1 MIGYVPGDGFLHR
14 RNAVTKLSWAASLS
28 ATVFLLPGARMV
40 WAVVALVALTTAA
53 AGLARR
59 LIRPVLTVLLPFGI
73 SLALLQ
79 GLFNPDNTTTLLSL
93 GPVSFGLQGILYG
106 TLILGRLATVLL
118 TFFLLLLTTTPKQ
131 LTAGLAARGVSPRFG
146 YAILAAIEFVPDMQR
161 RSQAVLAAQ
170 QARGLDVRGGIG
182 QRIRAFS
189 SLLGPLITGALIAS
203 DTRAMALEA
212 RGFSRTGTR
221 THLALE
227 RYGAADRTAVWIS
240 GLLFLAAL
248 TLKVVRPV

>member
-1 MIGYVPGDGFLHR
+1 MIGYAPGDGFLHR

-28 ATVFLLPGARMV
+28 ATVFLMPEAWMV
-40 WAVVALVALTTAA
+40 WTVVALVALTTAA
-53 AGLARR
+53 GGLARR
-59 LIRPVLTVLLPFGI
+59 LIRPTWTILLPFGI
-73 SLALLQ
+73 SLAVLQ
-79 GLFNPDNTTTLLSL
+79 GLFNPDNTTTVLSL
-93 GPVSFGLQGILYG
+93 GPVAFGLEGIVHG
-106 TLILGRLATVLL
+106 VLILGRLATVLL

-161 RSQAVLAAQ
+161 RSQAVLASQ
-170 QARGLDVRGGIG
+170 QARGLDVKGSLG
-182 QRIRAFS
+182 QRVKAFA

-212 RGFSRTGTR
+212 RGFSARGER

-227 RYGAADRTAVWIS
+227 RYGTVDRTAVWTA

-248 TLKVVRPV
+248 GLKVL

>member
-1 MIGYVPGDGFLHR
+1 MIGYVPGDRFLHR

-28 ATVFLLPGARMV
+28 AIVFLMPEVWMV
-40 WAVVALVALTTAA
+40 WTAVALVALTAAA

-59 LIRPVLTVLLPFGI
+59 LIRPTLTILLPFGI
-73 SLALLQ
+73 SLAFLQ
-79 GLFNPDNTTTLLSL
+79 GLFNPDNTTTLISI
-93 GPVSFGLQGILYG
+93 GPVGFGLEGVLYG
-106 TLILGRLATVLL
+106 ALILGRLATVLL

-161 RSQAVLAAQ
+161 RSQAVLASQ
-170 QARGLDVRGGIG
+170 QARGLDVKGGLG
-182 QRIRAFS
+182 QRIKAFS

-212 RGFSRTGTR
+212 RGFSRTGKR

-227 RYGAADRTAVWIS
+227 HYGAVDRTAVWAS
-240 GLLFLAAL
+240 GLLFLTAL
-248 TLKVVRPV
+248 ALKVI